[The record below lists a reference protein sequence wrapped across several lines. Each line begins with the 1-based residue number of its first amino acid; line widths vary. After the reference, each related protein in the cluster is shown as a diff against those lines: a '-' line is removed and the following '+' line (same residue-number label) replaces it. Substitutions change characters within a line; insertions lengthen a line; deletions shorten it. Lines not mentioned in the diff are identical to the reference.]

1 MCNLSRIKTLR
12 QGKGEASS
20 KGAVSLVKLEK
31 SRQSQKR
38 ANNEGKKAQW
48 GSAVRFQN
56 ENQNSEFR
64 SRVNVVGHAF
74 GTAGE

>member
-31 SRQSQKR
+31 SQQSQKR

-48 GSAVRFQN
+48 GSGVQFQN
-56 ENQNSEFR
+56 
-64 SRVNVVGHAF
+64 
-74 GTAGE
+74 